1 MNCVGS
7 GSYQVDDVLFLMK
20 EIQMPTIEIR
30 EKERLIQSG
39 KRHYSEMISQEQP
52 PSSAYLRLFH
62 EACRH
67 NNPRFC
73 ADLIRLARHL
83 AASVPTEIT
92 LVSLARAG
100 TPVGVLL
107 KRILEC
113 YSRRSVKHYSI
124 SIIRDRGI
132 DANALRHILRT
143 DRRDP
148 AGVVFIDGWTGKGVI
163 AAELTSWV
171 TAFNEQEG
179 CNLSTA
185 LHVVADIS
193 GTAAVAATYEDYLI
207 PSAIMN
213 AIVSGL
219 VSRSILNSD
228 YIAPDDFHGCVCY
241 REFEEIDLSR
251 SFVDDVMAFVP
262 GLWDQLAAGP
272 SLLSDFTERDRLRG
286 ESLNFLAGIS
296 ERFDVKDVNHIK
308 PGIGEATRVLLR
320 RVPHLILLRDE
331 TEPEVAHLRLL
342 AAEKNVAVE
351 VDSSLPYNAVAVI
364 AEVGE

>member
-7 GSYQVDDVLFLMK
+7 GSYHPDDVLFLMK

-30 EKERLIQSG
+30 EKERMIQSG
-39 KRHYSEMISQEQP
+39 KRHYSEMISQEKP
-52 PSSAYLRLFH
+52 PTPAYLKLFH
-62 EACRH
+62 EACQR

-83 AASVPTEIT
+83 AASVTGEIT

-107 KRILEC
+107 KRILENC
-113 YSRRSVKHYSI
+113 CRRSVRHYSI

-132 DANALRHILRT
+132 DANALRHIIKT
-143 DRRDP
+143 EQRDP
-148 AGVVFIDGWTGKGVI
+148 AGVVFVDGWTGKGVI
-163 AAELTSWV
+163 AAELTRWV
-171 TAFNEQEG
+171 ADFNKREG
-179 CNLSTA
+179 CRLSTA

-228 YIAPDDFHGCVCY
+228 YIGEDDFHGCVYY

-251 SFVDDVMAFVP
+251 SFVDDVMSFVP
-262 GLWDQLAAGP
+262 GLWEDISIQPPLLTDVTRRDHLRQK
-272 SLLSDFTERDRLRG
+272 SLD
-286 ESLNFLAGIS
+286 FLAGIG
-296 ERFDVKDVNHIK
+296 ERFGVSNINYIK

-320 RVPHLILLRDE
+320 RLPHLILLRDE
-331 TEPEVAHLRLL
+331 TMPEVSHLRLL

-351 VDSSLPYNAVAVI
+351 VDTALPYNAAAVI
-364 AEVGE
+364 AELGE